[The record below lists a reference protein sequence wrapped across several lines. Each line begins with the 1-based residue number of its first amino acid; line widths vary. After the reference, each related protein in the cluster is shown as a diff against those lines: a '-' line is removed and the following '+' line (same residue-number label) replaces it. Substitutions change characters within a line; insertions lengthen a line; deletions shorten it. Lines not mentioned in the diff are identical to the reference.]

1 MRNAII
7 LTGIPGTGKTTIMKR
22 LIGMMEDQHGSFSD
36 EKTKDHDNKIAVIR
50 TVIVLINVM
59 CAFFIMGNIIK
70 NW

>member
-1 MRNAII
+1 MWE
-7 LTGIPGTGKTTIMKR
+7 LWKMP
-22 LIGMMEDQHGSFSD
+22 LGSFSD

>member
-1 MRNAII
+1 MA
-7 LTGIPGTGKTTIMKR
+7 L
-22 LIGMMEDQHGSFSD
+22 GSFSD
-36 EKTKDHDNKIAVIR
+36 KKIKDHDNKIAVII